1 MLHGGNTVTYFFL
14 DRVMKE
20 RYGIFLKEDREM
32 SRTSPFVIALSY
44 TEEQILVERSRQYT
58 ASYCNVVRAKI
69 ILLAAS
75 GMENEH
81 IAQRLDVPRRIVI
94 KWRKRF
100 YCEGMDGLDDKPGR
114 GRPRSFSP

>member
-1 MLHGGNTVTYFFL
+1 MP
-14 DRVMKE
+14 RK
-20 RYGIFLKEDREM
+20 
-32 SRTSPFVIALSY
+32 SPFIIALSV

-58 ASYCNVVRAKI
+58 ASYCKVVRAKI

-75 GMENEH
+75 GMENEE
-81 IAQRLDVPRRIVI
+81 ISERLDVPREIVS

-100 YCEGMDGLDDKPGR
+100 FHERVDGLEDRPGR

>member
-1 MLHGGNTVTYFFL
+1 MP
-14 DRVMKE
+14 RK
-20 RYGIFLKEDREM
+20 
-32 SRTSPFVIALSY
+32 SPFIIALSV

-58 ASYCNVVRAKI
+58 ASYCKVVRAKI

-75 GMENEH
+75 GMENEE
-81 IAQRLDVPRRIVI
+81 ISERLDVPREIVS

-100 YCEGMDGLDDKPGR
+100 FHERVDGLDDRPGR

>member
-1 MLHGGNTVTYFFL
+1 MP
-14 DRVMKE
+14 RK
-20 RYGIFLKEDREM
+20 
-32 SRTSPFVIALSY
+32 SPFIIALSV

-58 ASYCNVVRAKI
+58 ASYCKVVRAKI

-75 GMENEH
+75 GMENEE
-81 IAQRLDVPRRIVI
+81 ISERLDVPREIVS

-100 YCEGMDGLDDKPGR
+100 FHERVDGLGDRPGR

>member
-1 MLHGGNTVTYFFL
+1 
-14 DRVMKE
+14 
-20 RYGIFLKEDREM
+20 M

-75 GMENEH
+75 GMENEQ
-81 IAQRLDVPRRIVI
+81 IAQRLDVPRQIVI

-100 YCEGMDGLDDKPGR
+100 YEEGIDGLDDKPGR